1 MPRYL
6 VEAYV
11 PHSQAQD
18 ALAAGR
24 RACALARE
32 LSLEGL
38 HVRHVRTTFL
48 PDDETC
54 FHFFEATSAQAVDEL
69 CRRAGIDSP
78 RIVPTVEQPDGDA
91 D

>member
-11 PHSQAQD
+11 PHSRAQD

-24 RACALARE
+24 RARALARE

-38 HVRHVRTTFL
+38 PVRHVRTTFL

-54 FHFFEATSAQAVDEL
+54 FHFFEASSLETVGEL
-69 CRRAGIDSP
+69 CRRAGIESP
-78 RIVPTVEQPDGDA
+78 RIVPTVE
-91 D
+91 